1 MFIYLNFL
9 WVFQFSGL
17 NTPVPRGRKNKKHMK
32 KDMRDARAYGHMH
45 QDHHEFH
52 DWSRHEKYDGDIF
65 LENNYKK
72 HLSRHANK

>member
-1 MFIYLNFL
+1 
-9 WVFQFSGL
+9 
-17 NTPVPRGRKNKKHMK
+17 MK
-32 KDMRDARAYGHMH
+32 KDFRESRSLAQVQHDPL
-45 QDHHEFH
+45 DVN